1 MSDGSPTV
9 ATQALIVPGEHGALH
24 GSLSL
29 QPDAPGLV
37 VIVHAGP
44 ADENETGSFTE
55 LLQHAGL
62 STLNA
67 DLIAASEGHYPDLH
81 HNIPLLSRRLLVFL
95 DQLRHRMQMGEIPVQ
110 PLALH
115 AGEDTA
121 PVIVRIAS
129 QRDHDIAALVCRG
142 GLIDLAGIV
151 YLRTLA
157 SPLLLLHDAGDDRR
171 IAANR
176 RALREVRCHAELRVI
191 ADNDAR
197 KTDTANQ
204 LAAQWMRRYL
214 VTPAP
219 PPSR

>member
-1 MSDGSPTV
+1 MSDDSPGIPTL
-9 ATQALIVPGEHGALH
+9 ALIVPGEHGALH

-29 QPDAPGLV
+29 LPDAPGLV
-37 VIVHAGP
+37 VLVHAGP
-44 ADENETGSFTE
+44 PEDNANGAFTD
-55 LLQHAGL
+55 LLRQSGL

-67 DLIAASEGHYPDLH
+67 DLIAATEEHYPDLH
-81 HNIPLLSRRLLVFL
+81 HNIPQLARRLLLFL
-95 DQLRHRMQMGEIPVQ
+95 DQIRHRMQMGEIPVQ

-115 AGEDTA
+115 ADEDTA

-142 GLIDLAGIV
+142 GLVDLAGVV

-157 SPLLLLHDAGDDRR
+157 SPLLLLHDLGDDRR

-191 ADNDAR
+191 ADADAR
-197 KTDTANQ
+197 KTDTANR
-204 LAAQWMRRYL
+204 LAAQWIRRFL
-214 VTPAP
+214 P
-219 PPSR
+219 PPAQAH